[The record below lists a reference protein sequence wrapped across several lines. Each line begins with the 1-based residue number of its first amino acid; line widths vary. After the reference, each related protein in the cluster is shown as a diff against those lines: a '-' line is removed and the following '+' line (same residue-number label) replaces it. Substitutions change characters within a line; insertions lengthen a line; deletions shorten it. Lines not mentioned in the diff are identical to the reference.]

1 MRPIIKWPG
10 GKSGELD
17 LLLERIPPFQRYI
30 EPFFGGGALFFR
42 LKPQRGLVNDISNG
56 LMACYRLIQRQD
68 PELRRLLEAYDAGFA
83 AIQDMA
89 AAHAPALLDVY
100 QAAREGALTR
110 AEIAPL
116 AGPLVEELL
125 PSVLA
130 AFPAPLVRDEGEFAA
145 QLKRSLTDK
154 VARTVRHEAKSPFGA
169 EDRLRCLVTAFAS
182 GYYMYFRKVFNDI
195 LLARHPAPSLAYEAA
210 NFYFVREYCYG
221 AMFRYNG
228 KGEFNIPYG
237 GMSYNKKRLAPK
249 VALMF
254 SGEMDKAFRGIGIH
268 CADFEKFLTL
278 AIPNENDFIFLDPP
292 YDTHFSSYDG
302 KEFSPDDHRRLAALL
317 RTTPAKFLLIIK
329 NTPLIQKLYGEGFYL
344 YPFDNSFTYNIRS
357 RNERRAEHLLVTNY
371 PAE

>member
-17 LLLERIPPFQRYI
+17 LLLAHIPPFQRYI

-42 LKPQRGLVNDISNG
+42 LKPQRGLVNDISPG

-68 PELRRLLEAYDAGFA
+68 PELRRLLEAYDTGFSG
-83 AIQDMA
+83 IQDI
-89 AAHAPALLDVY
+89 AAHHSTALLDLY
-100 QAAREGALTR
+100 QTAREGALTR

-116 AGPLVEELL
+116 AAPLMDGLL
-125 PSVLA
+125 PSILSS
-130 AFPAPLVRDEGEFAA
+130 FPAPLVRDEGVFSA
-145 QLKRSLTDK
+145 QLRRSLTDK
-154 VARTVRHEAKSPFGA
+154 VARTLLHEARTPFGA

-182 GYYMYFRKVFNDI
+182 GCYMYFRSVFNDI
-195 LLARHPAPSLAYEAA
+195 RLSRAPAPSLAYEAA

-221 AMFRYNG
+221 SMFRYNG
-228 KGEFNIPYG
+228 RGEFNIPYG

-254 SGEMDKAFRGIGIH
+254 SSEMGRAFRGIGIH

-292 YDTHFSSYDG
+292 YDTHFSSYEG
-302 KEFSPDDHRRLAALL
+302 REFSPDDHRRLAAFL
-317 RTTPAKFLLIIK
+317 RGTPAKFLLIIK

-344 YPFDNSFTYNIRS
+344 HPFDNSFTYNIRS